1 MDKIAW
7 LEEELRTLRGRL
19 SYQHELAALR
29 DDQLQKLREE
39 NKGLRALAGRLTD
52 NGGRAGELDSTS
64 EKADAATQTFVSPP
78 CANKVARVVTCAAQ
92 CYGPLCEK
100 GSLVELPN
108 CSHMIHLDCLM
119 LTLAVT
125 HSAVC
130 PICRA
135 PLAKSEDAQAKL
147 SSFVSASVELARSTL
162 DYEVAEAA
170 ARAPSPPALHGL
182 SRSQV
187 RAQLASQ
194 AADDALFNSD
204 HAPINPNV

>member
-7 LEEELRTLRGRL
+7 LEEELLTLRGKL
-19 SYQHELAALR
+19 KYQHELAALR

-78 CANKVARVVTCAAQ
+78 CANKVARVTCAAQ

-125 HSAVC
+125 HSADTHRLFLC
-130 PICRA
+130 I
-135 PLAKSEDAQAKL
+135 QAG
-147 SSFVSASVELARSTL
+147 
-162 DYEVAEAA
+162 AA
-170 ARAPSPPALHGL
+170 AQSTACVTICYQHRCVVGF
-182 SRSQV
+182 Q
-187 RAQLASQ
+187 
-194 AADDALFNSD
+194 
-204 HAPINPNV
+204 

>member
-7 LEEELRTLRGRL
+7 LEEELLTLRGKL
-19 SYQHELAALR
+19 KYQHELAALR

-108 CSHMIHLDCLM
+108 CSHMIHSSSFAASVASNLRRI
-119 LTLAVT
+119 
-125 HSAVC
+125 SS
-130 PICRA
+130 I
-135 PLAKSEDAQAKL
+135 AKL
-147 SSFVSASVELARSTL
+147 SAILRKGYALKFSRLSVTS
-162 DYEVAEAA
+162 
-170 ARAPSPPALHGL
+170 
-182 SRSQV
+182 
-187 RAQLASQ
+187 
-194 AADDALFNSD
+194 
-204 HAPINPNV
+204 